1 GKSLVNCFE
10 QKMNVAQA
18 VSARYEV
25 ARRVREEKSHAE
37 ALLPRSWAQVAVSNG
52 SAGLF
57 SGNGK
62 LNQR

>member
-37 ALLPRSWAQVAVSNG
+37 APLPRSWAQLTRIYFVEALG
-52 SAGLF
+52 MA
-57 SGNGK
+57 
-62 LNQR
+62 